1 MILTVENPTGL
12 WEAAYL
18 TDKQSRMGIIVP
30 FLLKLRTL
38 KTSCQ
43 PALCTCSKMLEIK
56 NLKEKKSLSLF
67 NSSRGVT
74 S

>member
-1 MILTVENPTGL
+1 MVLTVENPTGL

-18 TDKQSRMGIIVP
+18 TGKQSGMGIIIP

-38 KTSCQ
+38 QASCQ

-56 NLKEKKSLSLF
+56 KLKREKIIKS
-67 NSSRGVT
+67 G
-74 S
+74 